1 VQDWLK
7 FLTDL
12 AAVTWKENLPFVD
25 QLTLLPPLAAGL
37 GVLTLCGP
45 LFLAFWVLAARSQ
58 QTRPFSSQLMALLI
72 VSFLA
77 GLFVGPPM
85 VWDAAE
91 FQNRSWPMLWCI
103 GAWGLAGWQPR
114 FALQR
119 HRLLTG
125 LLVVALLVFATVLLP
140 QQKSK
145 SAASPPLWPDWTIKY
160 YPFLISSSD
169 KQAAAA
175 LKAHAVL
182 QTEVKSMRE
191 GKTTRSE
198 NERIDT
204 MSGTNSMPIIYGKPQ
219 AIPAAAAAEQPPVK
233 PAANATANAIA
244 NATAKTTVMSTD
256 GSSAQSLNGP
266 DYDRGQYFFAA
277 NIVPT
282 GDVLLYDQPALIAGL
297 SGLRPV
303 ISKLAFQRIL
313 THYNQRQLRFHSVES
328 RYQDLLRRSRL
339 ACAQTHRTASDLVT
353 IEGDADQRDLPI
365 MAVCNQLG

>member
-1 VQDWLK
+1 
-7 FLTDL
+7 
-12 AAVTWKENLPFVD
+12 
-25 QLTLLPPLAAGL
+25 
-37 GVLTLCGP
+37 
-45 LFLAFWVLAARSQ
+45 
-58 QTRPFSSQLMALLI
+58 
-72 VSFLA
+72 
-77 GLFVGPPM
+77 M

-140 QQKSK
+140 QQKSE

-160 YPFLISSSD
+160 YPFLISWSD

-198 NERIDT
+198 SEGLDT
-204 MSGTNSMPIIYGKPQ
+204 MSRSNSMPIASSKPQ
-219 AIPAAAAAEQPPVK
+219 AIPSAASVEHPPEK
-233 PAANATANAIA
+233 PAANATLNATPNATA
-244 NATAKTTVMSTD
+244 NATAKTTVTSTD
-256 GSSAQSLNGP
+256 GSSAQSPHGLDYNG
-266 DYDRGQYFFAA
+266 GQYFFAA

-282 GDVLLYDQPALIAGL
+282 GDAILYDQPSLIAGL
-297 SGLRPV
+297 SGSRPV

-313 THYNQRQLRFHSVES
+313 TRYKRRQLRFHSVES

-339 ACAQTHRTASDLVT
+339 ACAQTHRTAFDLVT
-353 IEGDADQRDLPI
+353 IEGDADQRNLPI
-365 MAVCNQLG
+365 VAICNQLD